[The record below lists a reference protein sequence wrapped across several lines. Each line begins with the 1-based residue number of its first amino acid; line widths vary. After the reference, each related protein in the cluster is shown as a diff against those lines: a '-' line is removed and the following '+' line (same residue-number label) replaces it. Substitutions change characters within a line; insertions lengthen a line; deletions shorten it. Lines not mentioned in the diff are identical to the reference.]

1 MIPQLSLVSME
12 VAVVFILLSMLDG
25 LEMPYSSQW
34 GMERLEDTL
43 IGIGMIQLGDN
54 VLEL

>member
-1 MIPQLSLVSME
+1 MITRLSLVSME

-34 GMERLEDTL
+34 GMAR
-43 IGIGMIQLGDN
+43 
-54 VLEL
+54 

>member
-43 IGIGMIQLGDN
+43 IGIGMIQLGDI